1 MGDGLAEPNKSG
13 SGVTALVACLVLA
26 AFAVCVAPAGPLGA
40 RAEGTNNQGSGNQGG
55 VPAAAPAQP
64 APQPP
69 PGAAPPPQAAAP
81 SPQAAAPT
89 VPPQPQAVDRPGFL
103 HQLKGWWDDSL
114 TLFDRKSF
122 DAKTDGKS
130 FDTKSFDADS
140 KDAHNAGGEANQKP
154 DDGNA
159 AAGAAQSAAAAT
171 QGAMKSAVEV
181 TKGAAS
187 TATDAMKGAMEAT
200 KNAATVIVRL
210 PNTRVVELHET
221 CVRAPNGG
229 ADCAAAAAN
238 GCRAK
243 GFAGGTPLDTR
254 TGAAC
259 DTKQPDARQLQAGQT
274 PAVRCAV
281 EAVVTRAVCQ

>member
-1 MGDGLAEPNKSG
+1 MGDGLAEPNKPG
-13 SGVTALVACLVLA
+13 GGVAALVACLMLA
-26 AFAVCVAPAGPLGA
+26 ALATCLAPAGPMNA
-40 RAEGTNNQGSGNQGG
+40 RAEGTSNQGSGDQGG
-55 VPAAAPAQP
+55 APAAAAAQPTPQSPSGAVPATPPPPAAAPAIP
-64 APQPP
+64 A
-69 PGAAPPPQAAAP
+69 
-81 SPQAAAPT
+81 
-89 VPPQPQAVDRPGFL
+89 QPQAVNRPGFL

-114 TLFDRKSF
+114 TLFDSKSSGAKSLDAKSF
-122 DAKTDGKS
+122 DAKSLDAKS
-130 FDTKSFDADS
+130 R
-140 KDAHNAGGEANQKP
+140 DAHNTGGEADQKP
-154 DDGNA
+154 GDGNA
-159 AAGAAQSAAAAT
+159 AAGAAQSAATAT
-171 QGAMKSAVEV
+171 QGAMKSAVEA

-221 CVRAPNGG
+221 CLRAPNGG
-229 ADCAAAAAN
+229 ADCATAAAN

-274 PAVRCAV
+274 PAVRCAA

>member
-1 MGDGLAEPNKSG
+1 MGDGLAEPNKLRG
-13 SGVTALVACLVLA
+13 GVSALVACLMLA
-26 AFAVCVAPAGPLGA
+26 AFAVCLAPAGPFGA

-55 VPAAAPAQP
+55 GNQGSAPPATPAQS
-64 APQPP
+64 APQT
-69 PGAAPPPQAAAP
+69 APPPQAAA
-81 SPQAAAPT
+81 APAI
-89 VPPQPQAVDRPGFL
+89 PAQPQPVNRPGFL

-114 TLFDRKSF
+114 TLFDRKSL
-122 DAKTDGKS
+122 DANGK
-130 FDTKSFDADS
+130 DPHKAGTEADP
-140 KDAHNAGGEANQKP
+140 KP
-154 DDGNA
+154 DDSNA
-159 AAGAAQSAAAAT
+159 ATGAAQSATTAT
-171 QGAMKSAVEV
+171 QGAMKSAVEA
-181 TKGAAS
+181 TRGAAS
-187 TATDAMKGAMEAT
+187 TASDAMKGAMEAT